1 MEAGRAVV
9 PASRRGGLVGFA
21 SRMKPD
27 PVSGPISGQTSPAA
41 AALARLVV
49 VLGPTASGKSELALA
64 VAERF
69 GGEIVNFDSVQI
81 RRGFDIGSA
90 KLPAGRRRG
99 IPHHMIDIAEPGEVF
114 SAGDY
119 ARLGR
124 QALRTIRDRGK
135 LPVAVG
141 GTGFYLRALIAGL
154 FPGPG
159 RCQPLRERLGAGAAS
174 HRPGYLHRLLRRL
187 DPVSA
192 GRIHPNDTPKLIR
205 AIELR
210 LLEGSPLPALWAA
223 GRDPLSGFEVIR
235 LGLDPPRPELYA
247 RINRRSKEMFAR
259 GLAGEVK
266 ELLASGVG
274 REAPAFQSLGYSQAL
289 DQLDGKLSPQ
299 AAVELTAK
307 QTRRY
312 AKRQMTWFRREPDVE
327 WLRGFGDDPALRGEA
342 LEYLRQRIEP

>member
-1 MEAGRAVV
+1 
-9 PASRRGGLVGFA
+9 
-21 SRMKPD
+21 MKPD
-27 PVSGPISGQTSPAA
+27 PVSGQTSPTP

-49 VLGPTASGKSELALA
+49 VLGPTASGKSELALE
-64 VAERF
+64 VAGRF

-81 RRGFDIGSA
+81 RRGLDIGSA
-90 KLPAGRRRG
+90 KLPAGQRRG
-99 IPHHMIDIAEPGEVF
+99 IPHHLIDIAEPGDAF

-124 QALRTIRDRGK
+124 RALETIRDRGK

-141 GTGFYLRALIAGL
+141 GTGFYLRALIEGL

-159 RCQPLRERLGAGAAS
+159 RCQPLRERLVAGAAS
-174 HRPGYLHRLLRRL
+174 HPPGYLHRLLRRL

-205 AIELR
+205 AIEVR

-223 GRDPLSGFEVIR
+223 GRDPLRGFEVIR
-235 LGLDPPRPELYA
+235 LGLDPPRAELYA
-247 RINRRSKEMFAR
+247 RINRRSEEMFAR

-274 REAPAFQSLGYSQAL
+274 REAPAFRSLGYSQAL

-327 WLRGFGDDPALRGEA
+327 WLREFGDDPALRGEA
-342 LEYLRQRIEP
+342 LEYLRQKIEP